1 MRSPQIEGWK
11 NLQVESIGGDDY
23 EVSFRLKWGEVF
35 CNSVADSKKI
45 LRIKVTEE
53 NGMTK
58 ISDIKDMN
66 PDD

>member
-35 CNSVADSKKI
+35 GNSVADSKKI